1 MYVIGECINGTTPE
15 VKRAIQGKDAEFF
28 KDLTRRQEQAG
39 ASAIDVNV
47 GPAVSDRKAG
57 LLWLA
62 EVVRSATDLP
72 LSIDTAKWDIMKE
85 VIPQI
90 SGAGEIIINSTK
102 ADMDLLPEYVG
113 LAVENNARLIGLT
126 IDSDGVPS
134 TAEKRVEL
142 GAQII
147 ASAMEGGLDMDRLF
161 IDTIILPVNV
171 SPKTPQIC
179 LDAITQLRAFCD
191 PPPHFM
197 MGLSNV
203 SQRCSNRSLINSTYL
218 SMAVAQGMDAAIMDP
233 LDTALMNSAITAEL
247 MMEKMIY
254 CDSYLE
260 AARH

>member
-1 MYVIGECINGTTPE
+1 MYVIGECINGTTPD
-15 VKRAIQGKDAEFF
+15 VKRAIQEKDAEFF
-28 KDLTRRQEQAG
+28 KGLTKRQEQAG

-57 LLWLA
+57 LLWLV
-62 EVVRSATDLP
+62 EVVRGATDLP

-85 VIPQI
+85 VIPQVP
-90 SGAGEIIINSTK
+90 GEIIINSTK
-102 ADMDLLPEYVG
+102 ADPELIPQYVG
-113 LAVENNARLIGLT
+113 LAVEHNARLIGLT
-126 IDSDGVPS
+126 IDADGVPS
-134 TAEKRVEL
+134 TTEKRVEL

-147 ASAMEGGLDMDRLF
+147 AGAMEGGLDMDRLF

-191 PPPHFM
+191 PAPHFM

-203 SQRCSNRSLINSTYL
+203 SQRCSNRSLINCTYL
-218 SMAVAQGMDAAIMDP
+218 AMAVAHGLDAAIMDP
-233 LDTALMNSAITAEL
+233 LDTALMNTAITAEL

-254 CDSYLE
+254 CDSFLE